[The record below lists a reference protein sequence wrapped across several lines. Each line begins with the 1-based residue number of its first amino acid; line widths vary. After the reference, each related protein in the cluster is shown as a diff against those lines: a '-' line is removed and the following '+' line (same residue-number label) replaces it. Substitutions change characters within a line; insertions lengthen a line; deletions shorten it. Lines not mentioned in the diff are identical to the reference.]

1 MSRPLKIG
9 ITGGI
14 GSGKTTVTE
23 VFKHIGIPIYLADDR
38 AKWLMNNDSKL
49 IKKITTLF
57 GKEAYQDGVLNRK
70 HLAQMVF
77 SNKTL
82 ITKLNQVTHPA
93 VFRDFDN
100 WVIKQQAPYVIK
112 EAALLFESGS
122 YLDLDAIITVDAPI
136 ELRISRTVRRDQVTE
151 EDVMARIKNQLP
163 DEVKRNAA
171 DYLITNDGTTPLL
184 PQILHLNQIWH

>member
-1 MSRPLKIG
+1 MGRPLKIG

-38 AKWLMNNDSKL
+38 AKWLMNNDATL
-49 IKKITTLF
+49 IQKITKLF
-57 GKEAYQDGVLNRK
+57 GQQAYQDGVLNRK

-82 ITKLNQVTHPA
+82 ITKLNHITHPA
-93 VFRDFDN
+93 VFRDFDK
-100 WVIKQQAPYVIK
+100 WVREQRAPYVIK

-122 YLDLDAIITVDAPI
+122 YLDLDAIVTVDAPI
-136 ELRISRTVRRDQVTE
+136 ELRVRRTVRRDQITE

-171 DYLITNDGTTPLL
+171 DYLIINDGGTPLL
-184 PQILHLNQIWH
+184 PQILYLDHIWR